1 VKKSIFIALF
11 LGIFLTLHIE
21 ASVISFYV
29 IETGL
34 QTEGGKNRNSIL
46 WENAFMDVFFDSGY
60 IVSNYPMMRFS
71 SKPEGSIIE
80 ASGFDADEAK
90 DAGVDYI
97 LVTQLDYYDVQLPP
111 SVITFY
117 IFRVDN
123 HQIIYEKQIAG
134 MANRPEKDAYED
146 MKTII
151 KELVQFVTNL

>member
-1 VKKSIFIALF
+1 VKKRILIAIF
-11 LGIFLTLHIE
+11 LGIFFTLQIE

-34 QTEGGKNRNSIL
+34 QTEGAKNRNSVL

-60 IVSNYPMMRFS
+60 IVSNYPMMRLS
-71 SKPEGSIIE
+71 SKPEGNIIE

-97 LVTQLDYYDVQLPP
+97 LVTQLYYDNAQLPP

-117 IFRVDN
+117 IFRVNN
-123 HQIIYEKQIAG
+123 HQIIYEKQITR
-134 MANRPEKDAYED
+134 MASKPEKDAYED
-146 MKTII
+146 MKAVI

>member
-1 VKKSIFIALF
+1 VKKHILIAIF
-11 LGIFLTLHIE
+11 LGIFFTLQIE

-34 QTEGGKNRNSIL
+34 QTEGTGNRNSVL
-46 WENAFMDVFFDSGY
+46 WENAFLDVFFDSGY
-60 IVSNYPMMRFS
+60 IVSNYPMMRLS

-90 DAGVDYI
+90 DAGIDFI
-97 LVTQLDYYDVQLPP
+97 LVTQLDYDNALLPP

-117 IFRVDN
+117 IFRVSN
-123 HQIIYEKQIAG
+123 HQVIYEKRIAG
-134 MANRPEKDAYED
+134 IAERPEKDAYES